1 MFEFTKTPD
10 LNTLRPRRN
19 EQHFADDIF
28 KRIFFNENVWISIK
42 ISLKFV
48 PKGPINNIS
57 ALVQIMAWRRS
68 GDKPLS
74 DPMLVSLPTHIC
86 VTRPQWV
93 KQWRAGLKWIWHS
106 LCPSWY
112 TLLRARPRP
121 ANTNT
126 GKPSCYPA
134 DQHVWFPSWLTS
146 LYTSRCPRQGPSTTP
161 EGPCCRQWTSRRRPG
176 LRSCRHRGLH
186 NMSQTAG
193 ITMSLRECVLW
204 LLRSSP
210 EVRWKR
216 RKFSRYSLSI
226 SHGSLPN

>member
-1 MFEFTKTPD
+1 
-10 LNTLRPRRN
+10 
-19 EQHFADDIF
+19 
-28 KRIFFNENVWISIK
+28 
-42 ISLKFV
+42 
-48 PKGPINNIS
+48 
-57 ALVQIMAWRRS
+57 MAWRRS

-112 TLLRARPRP
+112 TLLRARSRP

-226 SHGSLPN
+226 SHGSLPNYSQQTPDIHMIYGISLGSSESDQHKCFKVAGICVLYRVIYDRDISRA